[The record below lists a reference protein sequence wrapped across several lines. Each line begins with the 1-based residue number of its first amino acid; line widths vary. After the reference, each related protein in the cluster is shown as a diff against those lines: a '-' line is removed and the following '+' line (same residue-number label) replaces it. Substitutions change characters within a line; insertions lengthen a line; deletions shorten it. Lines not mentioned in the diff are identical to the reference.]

1 MRILLIDS
9 DIVFSNNLK
18 TYLNKQSYTVD
29 IATNGKEGL
38 EFIEAYNYALIILD
52 IMLPKADGIGFCS
65 QLRAK
70 GVQISILILTERN
83 TSYDKISGLDAGAD
97 DYAKKSISLPELE
110 AKIRALLRR
119 KVVNLSPILEWGS
132 LKIDP
137 KKNEVSY
144 NNIQLNLTVKEYAL
158 LDLLMRNSE
167 KIHSQGSILNQIWS
181 LEDEPASGDTLRT
194 LIKRLRQKLKIV
206 GATDL
211 IETIYGLGYRL
222 NPAFQ
227 QTTLIKKE
235 HKLHKSA
242 LSQFHQ
248 PNQLKVSEIDQVVI
262 TEIAPDVVKSE
273 NQITK
278 IKSKLLIIGNDQEFN
293 HTLLTDSVIQ
303 EQINLIITNNQLTLE
318 MIRNIEPDII
328 ILDIST
334 ENIIEQ
340 NLLILDRLS
349 EHFSQ
354 IPIIATIS
362 SDVVINQ
369 MMIKLRKIKF
379 LLRKPVSCQNILETI
394 IKILNPVKKVE
405 AKIMILDDDNL
416 ILRLLK
422 TLLEPWGLQ
431 VHTLSNTLN
440 FWERIESITPDLLIL
455 DIQMPDI
462 NGIELCQLIRND
474 SKWAWMPILF
484 LTGDRQSETIQNVF
498 AAGGDDFVS
507 KPVIA
512 PELITRIFNRLERS
526 RLLREQAEIDTLT
539 GLFNRHHSTV
549 DLERL
554 LRLAKQY
561 QQPFCLATLSLDNL
575 AQINRDRTHQ
585 VGDQMLRKLARTL
598 QKELRSEDII
608 ARWDGAE
615 FLVGMYGITRRD
627 CVEWL
632 AEILELLRLD
642 KFSTSDSQFIHATFS
657 AGVTQYPD
665 DGSEIRTLY
674 QIAGTTL
681 EKAQNYGGNCILPSN
696 WKPLQTQPIY
706 IFDVILL
713 QQDSIFSQ
721 SLMKAIFTR
730 GYHYRWL
737 QEIDNVLE
745 IVAGNNPSLYGKV
758 ILLDESFSKLGGLE
772 ILKQFKKDR
781 IFQRSKVVW
790 LSNQSS
796 EVEAALSLGCCDYI
810 NIPCNLSAF
819 MQRLNQILN

>member
-9 DIVFSNNLK
+9 DIIFSNHLK

-29 IATNGKEGL
+29 IATNGQEGL
-38 EFIEAYNYALIILD
+38 EFIEVYNYALIILD
-52 IMLPKADGIGFCS
+52 IMLPKVDGISFCS

-70 GVQISILILTERN
+70 GVQISILILTERD
-83 TSYDKISGLDAGAD
+83 TSYDKISALDAGAD

-119 KVVNLSPILEWGS
+119 KVVNLSPILEWGN

-137 KKNEVSY
+137 KKNQVSY
-144 NNIQLNLTVKEYAL
+144 SNIKLNLTAKEYAL

-181 LEDEPASGDTLRT
+181 LENEPASGDTLRT
-194 LIKRLRQKLKIV
+194 LIKRLRQKLKTV
-206 GATDL
+206 GSTDL

-227 QTTLIKKE
+227 KTNLIKEDK
-235 HKLHKSA
+235 KLHKST
-242 LSQFHQ
+242 LSQL
-248 PNQLKVSEIDQVVI
+248 NRLKVSEIDQVVI
-262 TEIAPDVVKSE
+262 TEITSDTAKGE
-273 NQITK
+273 NHIRK
-278 IKSKLLIIGNDQEFN
+278 IKSKLLIIGDDEEFN
-293 HTLLTDSVIQ
+293 NAVLADTVIR
-303 EQINLIITNNQLTLE
+303 EKINIIVTNNQLALE
-318 MIRNIEPDII
+318 IIKDIEPDII

-334 ENIIEQ
+334 NNIIEEI
-340 NLLILDRLS
+340 LLILDKLS
-349 EHFSQ
+349 EFFSQ
-354 IPIIATIS
+354 IPVIATIS
-362 SDVVINQ
+362 SDVAINQ

-379 LLRKPVSCQNILETI
+379 LLRKPVSSQNILETI
-394 IKILNPVKKVE
+394 IKILNPAKKVE

-440 FWERIESITPDLLIL
+440 FWESLESVTPDLLIL

-484 LTGDRQSETIQNVF
+484 LTGDRKSETIQNVF

-507 KPVIA
+507 KPVIP

-539 GLFNRHHSTV
+539 GLFNRHRSTI

-615 FLVGMYGITRRD
+615 FLIGMYGITRRD

-632 AEILELLRLD
+632 AEILELLRLA
-642 KFSTSDSQFIHATFS
+642 KFPISDSQFIHGTFS

-674 QIAGTTL
+674 QVAGTTL
-681 EKAQNYGGNCILPSN
+681 EKAQNHGGNCILPSS
-696 WKPLQTQPIY
+696 WKPLQTQPIS

-713 QQDSIFSQ
+713 HQDSIFAK
-721 SLMKAIFTR
+721 SLMDAVFTR

-745 IVAGNNPSLYGKV
+745 TLAESNPSLHGKV

-772 ILKQFKKDR
+772 ILKQFKKDKV
-781 IFQRSKVVW
+781 FQRSKVVW
-790 LSNQSS
+790 LSKQSS
-796 EVEAALSLGCCDYI
+796 EVEEALSLGCCDYI